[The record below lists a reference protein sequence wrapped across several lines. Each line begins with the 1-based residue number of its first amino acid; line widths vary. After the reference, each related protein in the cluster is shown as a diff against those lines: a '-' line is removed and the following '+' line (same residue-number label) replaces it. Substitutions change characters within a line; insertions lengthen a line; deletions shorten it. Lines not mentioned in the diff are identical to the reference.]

1 MCDDLG
7 PYCSPFN
14 EPNSL
19 SKSAFDNCERWFS
32 ILKLKWTINPLAS
45 RYSKVNRS
53 WHKIGR
59 NRYVYNV
66 SMEKYLGLEG
76 ASRCYDYSFPGSLE
90 DSSFTLLKSEWCV
103 QHCDTL
109 NGRSWREIGC
119 QKIKAC
125 HLRDQPTSHH
135 HSADEFSRYYWLDD
149 HHNSLAEFC

>member
-1 MCDDLG
+1 MDI
-7 PYCSPFN
+7 
-14 EPNSL
+14 
-19 SKSAFDNCERWFS
+19 R
-32 ILKLKWTINPLAS
+32 KWNVPGIKYEETDS
-45 RYSKVNRS
+45 MY
-53 WHKIGR
+53 
-59 NRYVYNV
+59 YV

-76 ASRCYDYSFPGSLE
+76 ASRCYDYSFPSLE

-149 HHNSLAEFC
+149 HHNSSIHSWVLLRFGPIFKCLFPICLVCFPWVK